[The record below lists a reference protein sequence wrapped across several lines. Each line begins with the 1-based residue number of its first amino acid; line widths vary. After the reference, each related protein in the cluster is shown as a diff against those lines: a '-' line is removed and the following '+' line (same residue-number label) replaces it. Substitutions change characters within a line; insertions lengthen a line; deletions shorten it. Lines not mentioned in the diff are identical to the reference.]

1 MKKAGFE
8 SGMYDGGKTFTG
20 VSDNATQQKAVLE
33 TAVQQFAKL
42 GFKVDM
48 KYTTRD
54 SAPPSTARCRAISR
68 TSARAWVG

>member
-8 SGMYDGGKTFTG
+8 SGMYDGGRTFTG
-20 VSDNATQQKAVLE
+20 VSDNATQQKAVSE

-48 KYTTRD
+48 KYVTRD
-54 SAPPSTARCRAISR
+54 AMYTRSTRCRAISR
-68 TSARAWVG
+68 TSARAWAG